1 MALEVKAPVSGGRK
15 SSYRL
20 ETRNLSYKLCS
31 KFDELNWGC
40 FGRTPLRVPK
50 FILKD
55 VNCEARPG
63 EITAIAGPSGA
74 GKTTLLDILAGKVCP
89 REVSDQVLVNNR
101 PMDAKHFRRISGYV
115 TQDDALFPLLT
126 VQETLMYSALLRLPG
141 GQKEAATR
149 VKRLMKELGL
159 DHVAASRIG
168 LDSASALHV
177 LTLLKSMAVNQG
189 KTIILTIHQP
199 GFRILEQ
206 FDRIVLLSN
215 GFVMHNGSLHFLE
228 ERLKFGGHHIPSHVN
243 VLEFTIDVMES
254 LEDQNSVPLC
264 LQSKHEETCM
274 MSIPQEKL
282 PSCWY
287 PNSALQEVLIL
298 GQRFCSNIFRTKQL
312 FATRIIQALVAG
324 LVLGTIFLNAGNET
338 DRPICSTSLSLS
350 PSSLK
355 PTTPLFLR
363 PPTFSTSLSELN
375 KWHHW
380 AKNLAS
386 SVGSSFVHL
395 DNGPDS
401 TLLCRE
407 LRWLLEDSLEDHSL
421 ISQLGSQNYHMDV
434 RLRASLD
441 ELYVLWRQRIEERRP
456 FQYIVGCE
464 HWRDL
469 VLSVQEGVLI
479 PRPETELIVDL
490 VKDVVLDSRE
500 LKEGLWADLGTG
512 SGAIAIGIGRILWSQ
527 GRVIATDLS
536 PVAVAVATYNV
547 LRYDLKDMIE
557 VRKGSW
563 FEPLKDVEGKLAGV
577 TNGEKQ
583 CQFLVDY
590 MENNPGKFCNV
601 NIVSDFAGI
610 QRCCYCGIC
619 ASFQL
624 LLRRIIE
631 AAYTVR
637 MVLFTLLSNGSVM
650 DNDSLHFLEER
661 LVFAAHHIL
670 CGVIL
675 LEFAID
681 AMESLSLQ
689 NSMHLNINC
698 LRRLGQIS

>member
-1 MALEVKAPVSGGRK
+1 MKL
-15 SSYRL
+15 SS
-20 ETRNLSYKLCS
+20 SACS
-31 KFDELNWGC
+31 
-40 FGRTPLRVPK
+40 
-50 FILKD
+50 I
-55 VNCEARPG
+55 AR
-63 EITAIAGPSGA
+63 
-74 GKTTLLDILAGKVCP
+74 
-89 REVSDQVLVNNR
+89 
-101 PMDAKHFRRISGYV
+101 
-115 TQDDALFPLLT
+115 
-126 VQETLMYSALLRLPG
+126 
-141 GQKEAATR
+141 
-149 VKRLMKELGL
+149 
-159 DHVAASRIG
+159 
-168 LDSASALHV
+168 
-177 LTLLKSMAVNQG
+177 
-189 KTIILTIHQP
+189 
-199 GFRILEQ
+199 
-206 FDRIVLLSN
+206 
-215 GFVMHNGSLHFLE
+215 
-228 ERLKFGGHHIPSHVN
+228 IPS
-243 VLEFTIDVMES
+243 
-254 LEDQNSVPLC
+254 
-264 LQSKHEETCM
+264 
-274 MSIPQEKL
+274 
-282 PSCWY
+282 
-287 PNSALQEVLIL
+287 
-298 GQRFCSNIFRTKQL
+298 L
-312 FATRIIQALVAG
+312 FASLC
-324 LVLGTIFLNAGNET
+324 
-338 DRPICSTSLSLS
+338 RPICSTSLSLS

-577 TNGEKQ
+577 VSNPPYIPSDDISRLQAEVGQHEPRLALDGGVSGMDDLLHLSNGAVSMLKPGGFFVFETNGEKQ

-590 MENNPGKFCNV
+590 MENNNPGKFCNV

-610 QRCCYCGIC
+610 QRFVTGFI
-619 ASFQL
+619 
-624 LLRRIIE
+624 
-631 AAYTVR
+631 
-637 MVLFTLLSNGSVM
+637 
-650 DNDSLHFLEER
+650 NDKCH
-661 LVFAAHHIL
+661 
-670 CGVIL
+670 
-675 LEFAID
+675 
-681 AMESLSLQ
+681 
-689 NSMHLNINC
+689 
-698 LRRLGQIS
+698 